1 MHPGYKTYA
10 HATLDIV
17 NTFQWKKLALLYDGK
32 NLSYGFYFTKELCS
46 CQVNEI
52 ALFFGLFVLFVL
64 FLFFALKFASYRQS
78 LSAYRKDIHA
88 LTLCHK
94 WGKIIFS
101 LQFIWLLF
109 FYYLFKYYHF
119 FFPADLLNRAGYFY
133 FISQGSELTVTFVP
147 IREKEEMEDK
157 SKPIATAMNQIE
169 KLELDVILLY
179 TKKENLELFL
189 KQVKLLLLT
198 VNGDTNFE
206 TV

>member
-1 MHPGYKTYA
+1 MP
-10 HATLDIV
+10 LIV
-17 NTFQWKKLALLYDGK
+17 NHFRHIERI
-32 NLSYGFYFTKELCS
+32 FT
-46 CQVNEI
+46 
-52 ALFFGLFVLFVL
+52 
-64 FLFFALKFASYRQS
+64 
-78 LSAYRKDIHA
+78 
-88 LTLCHK
+88 LTLCYK

-109 FYYLFKYYHF
+109 FYYLFKYHF

-133 FISQGSELTVTFVP
+133 FISQASELTVTFVP

-157 SKPIATAMNQIE
+157 TKPIATAMNQIE

>member
-1 MHPGYKTYA
+1 M
-10 HATLDIV
+10 
-17 NTFQWKKLALLYDGK
+17 
-32 NLSYGFYFTKELCS
+32 
-46 CQVNEI
+46 
-52 ALFFGLFVLFVL
+52 
-64 FLFFALKFASYRQS
+64 
-78 LSAYRKDIHA
+78 
-88 LTLCHK
+88 
-94 WGKIIFS
+94 
-101 LQFIWLLF
+101 
-109 FYYLFKYYHF
+109 
-119 FFPADLLNRAGYFY
+119 NRAGYFY
-133 FISQGSELTVTFVP
+133 FISQASELTVTFVP

>member
-1 MHPGYKTYA
+1 M
-10 HATLDIV
+10 
-17 NTFQWKKLALLYDGK
+17 
-32 NLSYGFYFTKELCS
+32 
-46 CQVNEI
+46 
-52 ALFFGLFVLFVL
+52 
-64 FLFFALKFASYRQS
+64 
-78 LSAYRKDIHA
+78 
-88 LTLCHK
+88 
-94 WGKIIFS
+94 
-101 LQFIWLLF
+101 
-109 FYYLFKYYHF
+109 
-119 FFPADLLNRAGYFY
+119 NRAGYFY
-133 FISQGSELTVTFVP
+133 FISQASELTLTFVP